1 MPVRTGDIWDP
12 PVWDTVWDTQIDGR
26 FQFPLNID
34 EEDARIDEKDLYDYQ
49 RNIVNDLRSTCERI
63 YAASIWDVLEGKPIF
78 RSDVEDII
86 KRHSTDRRKDVD
98 KILDVDENGWN
109 DVLNM

>member
-12 PVWDTVWDTQIDGR
+12 LVLNTLIDER

-34 EEDARIDEKDLYDYQ
+34 EEDVRIDE
-49 RNIVNDLRSTCERI
+49 IVNDLRSTCERS
-63 YAASIWDVLEGKPIF
+63 YVVSAWNAWDDLHYYICPPNTFVDKPSGKPAGKPVF
-78 RSDVEDII
+78 RSGAM
-86 KRHSTDRRKDVD
+86 D

-109 DVLNM
+109 DVLNMG